1 VTDRSA
7 GSRPPA
13 PGPGGKAPANDDVA
27 ATTAVAAELA
37 RLVAHGWHFRLVA
50 RRLLL
55 IGWALVAIE
64 ALRLLVELVR

>member
-7 GSRPPA
+7 GTRPPA
-13 PGPGGKAPANDDVA
+13 PGPGGRAPANDDAA
-27 ATTAVAAELA
+27 ATTALAAELA
-37 RLVAHGWHFRLVA
+37 RLVAHGWHFQLVA